1 MTDTTSGAPDP
12 TDAGAGS
19 GTPPP
24 DPDRAPADPDR
35 AAPGPDREKEARK
48 HRRHVVIAW
57 IASVFGVLLVAAVIA
72 GFVIRVPYVIISPGA
87 STPLDA
93 SVVSIEG
100 ADTYPHRQSVE
111 FLTVRVSNTDP
122 TVWRV
127 VSAWL
132 DPDKDVEKRS
142 DVVGC
147 LSDTDNQQFNTD
159 LMLQSQNDAKYVALT
174 RLGYEVERSPARLTV
189 IQACQGVP
197 AYGKLRV
204 GDRVVAVDGNDVT
217 QLSEVGAAVQSHA
230 VGTDVTFTVE
240 RDGERVDETVVTGKA
255 SKDRTTCLPASAAD
269 RTEADGATSG
279 SEAGKGGSE
288 AGKGGSE
295 AGGTV
300 PCVGIVTQSF
310 VDYTFPVQ
318 IEIDTQR
325 VGGPSAGLAFTLAII
340 DDLTPGSLTGGKRVA
355 VTGTISPDG
364 RVGPVGGVQQK
375 AITAKT
381 NGVQLMIVPKSEVK
395 DARKGAGGVRVVGAD
410 TLDDALRALRSAGGA
425 QVPPPAT
432 TAARS

>member
-1 MTDTTSGAPDP
+1 MTDATDAAPDP
-12 TDAGAGS
+12 PDAAVS
-19 GTPPP
+19 GPGNGPPS
-24 DPDRAPADPDR
+24 
-35 AAPGPDREKEARK
+35 GPDNREARK

-57 IASVFGVLLVAAVIA
+57 IASVLGVLLVVVVIA
-72 GFVIRVPYVIISPGA
+72 GFVIHLPYVIISPGE
-87 STPLDA
+87 STPLDS

-100 ADTYPHRQSVE
+100 AQSYPHRQSVE

-127 VSAWL
+127 VNAWL

-159 LMLQSQNDAKYVALT
+159 LMQQSQNDAKYVALT
-174 RLGYEVERSPARLTV
+174 HLGYDVQVSPARLTV
-189 IQACQGVP
+189 IEACQGVP

-204 GDRVVAVDGNDVT
+204 GDRIVAVDGKDVT

-230 VGTDVTFTVE
+230 VGSDVAFTVE
-240 RDGERVDETVVTGKA
+240 RDSKRVDETVTTGKA
-255 SKDRTTCLPASAAD
+255 SKDRRTCIPAGATD
-269 RTEADGATSG
+269 RTEAESTTSG

-288 AGKGGSE
+288 ASKPI
-295 AGGTV
+295 

-318 IEIDTQR
+318 IDINTQR

-364 RVGPVGGVQQK
+364 KVGPVGGVQQK

-381 NGVQLMIVPKSEVK
+381 NDVQLMLVPKSEVK
-395 DARKGAGGVRVVGAD
+395 DAKAGAGGVRVVGVD
-410 TLDDALRALRSAGGA
+410 TIDDALRALEQAGGA
-425 QVPPPAT
+425 RVPPPST

>member
-1 MTDTTSGAPDP
+1 MTDATNAAPDSPDAAAIGP
-12 TDAGAGS
+12 TN
-19 GTPPP
+19 
-24 DPDRAPADPDR
+24 
-35 AAPGPDREKEARK
+35 GPDNREARK

-57 IASVFGVLLVAAVIA
+57 IASVLGVLLVVVVIA
-72 GFVIRVPYVIISPGA
+72 GFVIHVPYVIISPGE

-100 ADTYPHRQSVE
+100 AQSYPHRQSVE
-111 FLTVRVSNTDP
+111 FLTVRVSNADP

-127 VSAWL
+127 VNAWL

-159 LMLQSQNDAKYVALT
+159 LMQQSQNDAKYVALT
-174 RLGYEVERSPARLTV
+174 HLGYDVQVSPARLTV
-189 IQACQGVP
+189 IEACQGVP

-204 GDRVVAVDGNDVT
+204 GDRIVAVDGKDVT

-230 VGTDVTFTVE
+230 VGSDVAFTVE
-240 RDGERVDETVVTGKA
+240 RDDKRVDETVTTGKA
-255 SKDRTTCLPASAAD
+255 SKDRRTCIPAGRAD
-269 RTEADGATSG
+269 RTEADSQPSG
-279 SEAGKGGSE
+279 SEASKDGSE
-288 AGKGGSE
+288 PGKKDI
-295 AGGTV
+295 

-318 IEIDTQR
+318 IDINTQR

-364 RVGPVGGVQQK
+364 KVGAVGGVQQK

-381 NGVQLMIVPKSEVK
+381 NGVQLMLVPKSEVK
-395 DARKGAGGVRVVGAD
+395 DAKAGAGGVRVVGVD
-410 TLDDALRALRSAGGA
+410 TIDDALRALEEAGGSR
-425 QVPPPAT
+425 VPPPST

>member
-1 MTDTTSGAPDP
+1 MTDATDAAPDP
-12 TDAGAGS
+12 PDAAAFGPTNG
-19 GTPPP
+19 PPV
-24 DPDRAPADPDR
+24 
-35 AAPGPDREKEARK
+35 GPPNGPPNKESRK

-57 IASVFGVLLVAAVIA
+57 IASVLGVLLVVVVIA
-72 GFVIRVPYVIISPGA
+72 GFVIHVPYVIISPGE

-100 ADTYPHRQSVE
+100 AQSYPHRKSVE
-111 FLTVRVSNTDP
+111 FLTVRVSNADP

-127 VSAWL
+127 VNAWL

-159 LMLQSQNDAKYVALT
+159 LMQQSQNDAKYVALT
-174 RLGYEVERSPARLTV
+174 HLGYEVQVSPARLTV
-189 IQACQGVP
+189 IEACQGVP

-204 GDRVVAVDGNDVT
+204 GDRIVAVDGKDVT
-217 QLSEVGAAVQSHA
+217 QLSEVGAAVQAHA
-230 VGTDVTFTVE
+230 VGSDVAFTVE
-240 RDGERVDETVVTGKA
+240 RDSKRVDETVTTGKA
-255 SKDRTTCLPASAAD
+255 SKDRTTCLPAGKAD
-269 RTEADGATSG
+269 ESSKSSDPSNADGKPNG
-279 SEAGKGGSE
+279 SEASKE
-288 AGKGGSE
+288 
-295 AGGTV
+295 V

-318 IEIDTQR
+318 IDINTQR

-364 RVGPVGGVQQK
+364 KVGPVGGVQQK

-381 NGVQLMIVPKSEVK
+381 NDVQLMLVPKSEVK
-395 DARKGAGGVRVVGAD
+395 DAKAGAGGVRVVGVD
-410 TLDDALRALRSAGGA
+410 TIDDALRALEQAGGA
-425 QVPPPAT
+425 RVPPPST